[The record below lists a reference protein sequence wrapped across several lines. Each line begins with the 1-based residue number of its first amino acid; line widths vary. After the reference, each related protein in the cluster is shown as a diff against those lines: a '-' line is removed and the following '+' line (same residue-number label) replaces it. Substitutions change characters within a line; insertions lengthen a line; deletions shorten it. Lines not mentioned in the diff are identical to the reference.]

1 MNLDDTC
8 ILRAP
13 ASTFRAITESR
24 LPTLNCQ
31 KSIQSLPSEFGCI
44 PYTALIGT
52 FSDLSYTNISMLV
65 MREIIDNLDHLVQ
78 TFLCHAYKNYYTNES
93 NATDPPG
100 W

>member
-1 MNLDDTC
+1 MNLDETC

-24 LPTLNCQ
+24 LPTRNCQ

-44 PYTALIGT
+44 PYTALIGK

-65 MREIIDNLDHLVQ
+65 MREIIDNLDNLVQ